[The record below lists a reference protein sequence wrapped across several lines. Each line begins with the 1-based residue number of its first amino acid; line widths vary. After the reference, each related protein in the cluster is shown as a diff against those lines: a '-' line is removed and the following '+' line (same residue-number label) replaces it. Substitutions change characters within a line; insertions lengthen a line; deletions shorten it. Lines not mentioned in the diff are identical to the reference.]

1 MMSEMEASVVTLK
14 KRSQFGEISRRF
26 MKNKGAV
33 FGLAFLVLLVICA
46 IIPGVISPYGLDD
59 QMLSRRFQPPSADF
73 LFGTDQFGRDIFSRV
88 VHGARVS
95 LALGLVSVTMST
107 VLGVI
112 LGSIA
117 GYYGKVVDNIIM
129 RFIDIMLS
137 IPNILLAMSIV
148 AALGTGFFNL
158 MLGIAIGG
166 VPGYARVIRA
176 SILSVNE
183 MEYIEASHSIGAND
197 WRIITRHIIPNC
209 MAPIIVQ
216 ATMSIAQ
223 AILFAA
229 GLSFIGLGIM
239 PPTPEWG
246 SMLSAG
252 RAYIRDYWWV
262 VTFPGLAIMMTVFA
276 INLLGDGLRD
286 ALDPRLKS

>member
-1 MMSEMEASVVTLK
+1 MSDIEATVVTLK
-14 KRSQFGEISRRF
+14 NRSQFGEVSRRF
-26 MKNKGAV
+26 AKNKGAL
-33 FGLAFLVLLVICA
+33 FGLAFIIVLIVCA
-46 IIPGVISPYGLDD
+46 LIPGVLAPYGYDE
-59 QMLSRRFQPPSADF
+59 QVLSRQFQAPSKAF
-73 LFGTDQFGRDIFSRV
+73 IFGTDQFGRDIFSRV
-88 VHGARVS
+88 IYGARVS
-95 LALGLVSVTMST
+95 LALGLISVTMST
-107 VLGVI
+107 VLGII
-112 LGSIA
+112 LGSVA
-117 GYYGKVVDNIIM
+117 GYYGKFADNLIM

-158 MLGIAIGG
+158 LIGIAVGG
-166 VPGYARVIRA
+166 IPAYARVIRA

-183 MEYIEASHSIGAND
+183 QEYIEAAHSIGASD
-197 WRIITRHIIPNC
+197 WRIITGHIIPNC

>member
-1 MMSEMEASVVTLK
+1 MSDIEATSVTLK
-14 KRSQFGEISRRF
+14 NKSQFGEISRRF
-26 MKNKGAV
+26 AKNRGAL
-33 FGLAFLVLLVICA
+33 FGLAFIIVLIVCA
-46 IIPGVISPYGLDD
+46 LLPGVIAPYGYDEQVLTR
-59 QMLSRRFQPPSADF
+59 QFQAPSKAF
-73 LFGTDQFGRDIFSRV
+73 IFGTDQFGRDIFSRV
-88 VHGARVS
+88 IYGARVS
-95 LALGLVSVTMST
+95 LALGLISVTMST
-107 VLGVI
+107 VLGII
-112 LGSIA
+112 LGSVA

-158 MLGIAIGG
+158 LIGIAVGG
-166 VPGYARVIRA
+166 IPAYARVIRA

-183 MEYIEASHSIGAND
+183 QEYIEAAHSIGASD
-197 WRIITRHIIPNC
+197 WRIITGHIIPNC